1 MAPYGRQGAAAMLWP
16 LGAVAED
23 HVDSGAD
30 AFADAF
36 KE

>member
-1 MAPYGRQGAAAMLWP
+1 MLWP

-23 HVDSGAD
+23 HVDSGAE